1 MATLKDI
8 SAVCG
13 LSVASVSRALND
25 HSDISEAKKIM
36 VREIAGQMG
45 YGNPRMDRGRNHSFL
60 IGILVTGEAQS
71 RFNDL
76 IIMEI
81 RQFLMEEGYDVVI
94 LSPSE
99 GEKENENRPAYLS
112 RARMMKLEGIILF
125 SSLQDKEICLGR
137 KQKKLRELIFGE
149 IPVVAVNCTLPSCGC
164 VKPAYEEGLRSLFE
178 HVYSKG
184 HRRIAFLSGKTA
196 GNCILWDE
204 TVENFLREKQLTV
217 PRKFICRMEKDSSRE
232 AYDVTAELV
241 SRDKWL
247 SPTCIL
253 FGDQFLMEGGVSAIL
268 RQGLRI
274 PEDLSVAAMCYSLRE
289 ERAGICA
296 TSWFLSPARIAKEA
310 VELILLEIRSP
321 GITTRQIRVV
331 EGVMREGWTTAPPA
345 AALRA

>member
-45 YGNPRMDRGRNHSFL
+45 YGNPRKERDRSHSFL
-60 IGILVTGEAQS
+60 IGILVTEDARS
-71 RFNDL
+71 RLNDL
-76 IIMEI
+76 IITEI
-81 RQFLMEEGYDVVI
+81 RQCLMEEGYDVVI

-99 GEKENENRPAYLS
+99 REKEKVNRPAYLP
-112 RARMMKLEGIILF
+112 RARMLRLEGIILF

-164 VKPAYEEGLRSLFE
+164 VKPAYEEGLRSLLE
-178 HVYSKG
+178 HVYGKG
-184 HRRIAFLSGKTA
+184 HRRIAFLSGNDA
-196 GNCILWDE
+196 GNCALWEE
-204 TVENFLREKQLTV
+204 TVVRFLKEKQLTI
-217 PRKFICRMEKDSSRE
+217 PRKFVCRMETDSSRE
-232 AYDVTAELV
+232 AYDVTTELV
-241 SRDKWL
+241 SRDRWL

-253 FGDQFLMEGGVSAIL
+253 FGDQFLMEGGLSAIL
-268 RQGLRI
+268 RQGLKI
-274 PEDLSVAAMCYSLRE
+274 PEDVSVAAMCYSLRE
-289 ERAGICA
+289 ERAGICV
-296 TSWFLSPARIAKEA
+296 TSWFLSPARIAREA

-331 EGVMREGWTTAPPA
+331 EGVMREGWTTAPPDTP
-345 AALRA
+345 LQT